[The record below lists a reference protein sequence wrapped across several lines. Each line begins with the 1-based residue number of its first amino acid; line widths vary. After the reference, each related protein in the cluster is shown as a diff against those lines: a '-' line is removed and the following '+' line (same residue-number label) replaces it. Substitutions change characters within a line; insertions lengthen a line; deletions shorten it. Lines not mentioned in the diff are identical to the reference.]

1 MEFLMAHSAKA
12 VANEFL
18 VLAKEDGKQ
27 LTPMQ
32 LQKLVYFAYGWY
44 LAITGERLLDERVE
58 AWQWGPV
65 IPSLYSEFKRFGS
78 GPITDL
84 AMKLVSTGSGI
95 SYRPYRVASDNPS
108 QDAVAMKVIRKI
120 WEIYGRFS
128 ASQLSSMTHAPGS
141 PWSLTP
147 EKDVRGTDIPDDVI
161 KTYFERLAN
170 AG

>member
-1 MEFLMAHSAKA
+1 MPYSAKA

-18 VLAKEDGKQ
+18 ALAKDEGKQ

-65 IPSLYSEFKRFGS
+65 VPSLYNEFKRFGS
-78 GPITDL
+78 GPITEFARKAVVGTD
-84 AMKLVSTGSGI
+84 GRI
-95 SYRPYRVASDNPS
+95 SYEPYRVMSDRPEH
-108 QDAVAMKVIRKI
+108 DVIAMKIIRKI

-128 ASQLSSMTHAPGS
+128 ASQLSNMTHAPES
-141 PWSLTP
+141 PWSQTP

-161 KTYFERLAN
+161 KAYFERLAH